1 MLNLWVRV
9 LEKLPA
15 TELAFPQFDGT
26 RMVHLERKVDHAAR
40 ALGHS
45 LPTST
50 TFRKQLEIN
59 NKRIEGPK
67 REAVSRALS
76 HSISTAAQYY
86 QAPTHG
92 DSLSTY
98 RTIQELIA
106 TKKTERGKGGVSRE
120 GGPSPDTR
128 ERRGRSEPRGTGAQ
142 PGHKRERRGR
152 SEPTRTREPGP

>member
-26 RMVHLERKVDHAAR
+26 RMVHLVDHAAR

-45 LPTST
+45 LPTAT
-50 TFRKQLEIN
+50 TFRKQLVIN
-59 NKRIEGPK
+59 NKRIEGPN
-67 REAVSRALS
+67 REALSRALS

-128 ERRGRSEPRGTGAQ
+128 ERRGRSEP
-142 PGHKRERRGR
+142 
-152 SEPTRTREPGP
+152 TRTREPGP